1 MRSHITILF
10 PSVAIFSL
18 GLAAPNPA
26 PNPEPRGGGLAILG
40 LAAIAIS
47 NSNRLE
53 SVPNGGYDAGTT
65 CTYDSNHPLDVPFY
79 AADPAWAPSMT
90 ACLQTMNNDQW
101 NGDECLP
108 NNGNGTVLG
117 DVTYGFWKG
126 EDDFSGGV
134 NCYNACSDCIGKAI
148 NAGQTDTTKC
158 QYEYKTHRFIG
169 YKTHT
174 CTMGYDKQGK

>member
-1 MRSHITILF
+1 MHSHLSILL
-10 PSVAIFSL
+10 PSVAFLSL

-26 PNPEPRGGGLAILG
+26 PNPEPRGSLAILG
-40 LAAIAIS
+40 LAAIAVV
-47 NSNRLE
+47 NSGNLQ
-53 SVPNGGYDAGTT
+53 SVPDNGYDAGTT
-65 CTYDSNHPLDVPFY
+65 CTYDSNHPADVPFY

-90 ACLQTMNNDQW
+90 ACLGTMNNDQW

-117 DVTYGFWKG
+117 GVTYGFWKG
-126 EDDFSGGV
+126 ENDFSGGV

-148 NAGQTDTTKC
+148 NAGQAETTRCK
-158 QYEYKTHRFIG
+158 YEYKTHRLIG

-174 CTMGYDKQGK
+174 CTMGYDKAK

>member
-1 MRSHITILF
+1 MHSHLIILL
-10 PSVAIFSL
+10 PPVAFLSL

-26 PNPEPRGGGLAILG
+26 PNPEPRGGLAILG
-40 LAAIAIS
+40 LAAISIA
-47 NSNRLE
+47 NSGNLQ
-53 SVPNGGYDAGTT
+53 SVPDNGYGAGTT
-65 CTYDSNHPLDVPFY
+65 CTYDSNHPADVPFY

-90 ACLQTMNNDQW
+90 ACLGTMNNDQW
-101 NGDECLP
+101 NGGECLP

-117 DVTYGFWKG
+117 GVTYSFWKG

-148 NAGQTDTTKC
+148 NAGQAETTRCK
-158 QYEYKTHRFIG
+158 YEYKTHRFIG

-174 CTMGYDKQGK
+174 CTMGYDKGK